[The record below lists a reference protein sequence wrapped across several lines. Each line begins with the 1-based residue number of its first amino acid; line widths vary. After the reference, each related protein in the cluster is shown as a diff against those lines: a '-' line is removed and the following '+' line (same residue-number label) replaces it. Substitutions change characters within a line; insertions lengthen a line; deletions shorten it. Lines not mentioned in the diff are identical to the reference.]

1 MEEVSMMETTR
12 PSEKVISAILNCV
25 CPECGGPISLEVNEF
40 RCHGLCGKDWRP
52 FGIVYSLSRSI
63 RQQGEHRT
71 RLGLFTRYQERLLR
85 GISFGGSLS
94 AETSPNALGVGG
106 C

>member
-1 MEEVSMMETTR
+1 METTR

-52 FGIVYSLSRSI
+52 FWDRVLSEPKHKTTGRAS
-63 RQQGEHRT
+63 
-71 RLGLFTRYQERLLR
+71 
-85 GISFGGSLS
+85 
-94 AETSPNALGVGG
+94 N
-106 C
+106 